1 MTNLRKKARSSTDQ
15 MGHGEFDYQQCSF
28 LSESDNFQIAFFFSC
43 LASFYTKPH
52 QFSKMI
58 ILIYTG
64 FKSKG
69 THLIN
74 AKLCL
79 DVGYDKYIILSNF
92 GGFIMSGFEVIVI
105 TEPVWIGLC
114 FVKTRKT
121 D

>member
-1 MTNLRKKARSSTDQ
+1 MGSSIINSVHFSRNLITFKL
-15 MGHGEFDYQQCSF
+15 F
-28 LSESDNFQIAFFFSC
+28 LFCFFFL

-52 QFSKMI
+52 QFSIMI

-69 THLIN
+69 IHLIN

-79 DVGYDKYIILSNF
+79 DVGYDKYIIPSNF

-105 TEPVWIGLC
+105 TELSE
-114 FVKTRKT
+114 
-121 D
+121 

>member
-1 MTNLRKKARSSTDQ
+1 MANLRKKAWSSTDQ
-15 MGHGEFDYQQCSF
+15 IGDGELDYQQCSF
-28 LSESDNFQIAFFFSC
+28 LSESNNFQIVFFFL

-52 QFSKMI
+52 QFSIMI

-69 THLIN
+69 IDLIN

-92 GGFIMSGFEVIVI
+92 GGFVMSGFEVIVI
-105 TEPVWIGLC
+105 TELSE
-114 FVKTRKT
+114 
-121 D
+121 

>member
-1 MTNLRKKARSSTDQ
+1 MGSSIINSVHFSRNLITFK
-15 MGHGEFDYQQCSF
+15 
-28 LSESDNFQIAFFFSC
+28 LFFFFFL

-69 THLIN
+69 IHLIN

-79 DVGYDKYIILSNF
+79 DVGYDKYIIPSNF

-105 TEPVWIGLC
+105 TELSE
-114 FVKTRKT
+114 
-121 D
+121 

>member
-1 MTNLRKKARSSTDQ
+1 M
-15 MGHGEFDYQQCSF
+15 
-28 LSESDNFQIAFFFSC
+28 
-43 LASFYTKPH
+43 
-52 QFSKMI
+52 MI

-69 THLIN
+69 IDLIN

-105 TEPVWIGLC
+105 TELSE
-114 FVKTRKT
+114 
-121 D
+121 

>member
-1 MTNLRKKARSSTDQ
+1 MGSSIINSVHFSRNLITFK
-15 MGHGEFDYQQCSF
+15 
-28 LSESDNFQIAFFFSC
+28 LFFFFL

-52 QFSKMI
+52 QFSIMI

-69 THLIN
+69 IDLIN
-74 AKLCL
+74 AKLRL

-105 TEPVWIGLC
+105 TELSE
-114 FVKTRKT
+114 
-121 D
+121 